1 MIAFFGGGID
11 SNFNCNGICLKKKIK
26 NELKY
31 KDANM
36 EDQKNKYRQAT
47 Y

>member
-1 MIAFFGGGID
+1 MHFLVVGLTVILIAMVFV
-11 SNFNCNGICLKKKIK
+11 LKEKIK